1 MLGGSSDAR
10 SLVVMSGIG
19 KSFGRVKALD
29 QVDLKIGAAEL
40 IGIVG
45 HNGAGKS
52 TLMGVLRGTVARD
65 DGRFLVDD
73 NEVRADYDVRQ
84 ARRFGIRSVF
94 QELSLCPTLTVTENT
109 RLSHRGLKGWG
120 WARAA
125 RKVIGNSLDTIF
137 PDHGIQLDAVVET
150 LSASARQMV
159 EIARA
164 FSVLSMPPRLVI
176 LDEPT
181 SALDARA
188 AHQFLDYIGRA
199 REHGI
204 SCLLISHRLK
214 EIVEH
219 TDRVVVMRDGRVI
232 EERRA
237 KGLSPEQLVEAMGVM
252 AQASEEALVKSQ
264 AGSSGRVTSPVQDR
278 QAVLVHDARKTGGIA
293 FTARAG
299 EVVGLAGLDGH
310 GQKQQLQA
318 IFRSASGQA
327 DVGLNVEAKAA
338 YVSGDRR
345 AEGIFPLWSI
355 SNNLTVSLIKGIAR
369 FGIVS
374 ARKEDAAA
382 REWRGRLGIKT
393 PDVRAP
399 ILSLSGGNQQ
409 KVLIARALA
418 TDARIILLDD
428 PMRGVDVSS
437 KREMFEHIRHE
448 AANGKCFV
456 LYTTETEELGNCDR
470 IYVYYQ
476 GDITAEIPRHELSED
491 RVLAASFGRAE
502 EASDAAA

>member
-1 MLGGSSDAR
+1 MSDAR
-10 SLVVMSGIG
+10 SLVTMSGIG
-19 KSFGRVKALD
+19 KSFGQVKALAN
-29 QVDLKIGAAEL
+29 VDLEISAAEL

-52 TLMGVLRGTVARD
+52 TLMAVLRGTVARD
-65 DGRFLVDD
+65 DGRFRVDGR
-73 NEVRADYDVRQ
+73 EVVADYDVGQ
-84 ARRFGIRSVF
+84 ARAFGIRSVF
-94 QELSLCPTLTVTENT
+94 QELSLCPTLTVIENT

-125 RKVIGNSLDTIF
+125 RRVIGNALDTIF
-137 PDHGIQLDAVVET
+137 PDHDILLDSVVEN

-181 SALDARA
+181 SALDAQA

-214 EIVEH
+214 EIVDH

-232 EERRA
+232 EERLA
-237 KGLSPEQLVEAMGVM
+237 KGLSPEQLVGAMGVM
-252 AQASEEALVKSQ
+252 AQASEEAVQSR
-264 AGSSGRVTSPVQDR
+264 AGTSGRVTPAARDR
-278 QAVLVHDARKTGGIA
+278 HAVLVHDARSKARGIA

-318 IFRSASGQA
+318 IFRSASGRA
-327 DVGLNVEAKAA
+327 DAGLSVDAKAA

-355 SNNLTVSLIKGIAR
+355 SNNLTVSLIKGIAW
-369 FGIVS
+369 FGMVS
-374 ARKEDAAA
+374 VRSEEAAA
-382 REWRGRLGIKT
+382 QEWRSRLGIKT
-393 PDVRAP
+393 PGVRAP

-418 TDARIILLDD
+418 TDAQIILLDD

-437 KREMFEHIRHE
+437 KREMFEHIRQE
-448 AANGKCFV
+448 ASRGKCFV

-476 GDITAEIPRHELSED
+476 GDITAEIPRHELSEE

-502 EASDAAA
+502 EVSDAEA

>member
-1 MLGGSSDAR
+1 MSDTR
-10 SLVVMSGIG
+10 SLVTMSGIG
-19 KSFGRVKALD
+19 KSFGRVKALAN
-29 QVDLKIGAAEL
+29 VDLEIGAAEL
-40 IGIVG
+40 VGIVG

-52 TLMGVLRGTVARD
+52 TLMAVLRGTVTRD
-65 DGRFLVDD
+65 EGRFLVDSR
-73 NEVRADYDVRQ
+73 EVVADYDVRQ

-94 QELSLCPTLTVTENT
+94 QELSLCPTLTVMENT

-125 RKVIGNSLDTIF
+125 RRVIGNALDTIF
-137 PDHGIQLDAVVET
+137 PDHGIPPDAVVEN

-164 FSVLSMPPRLVI
+164 FSVLSTPPRLVI

-181 SALDARA
+181 SALDAQA

-214 EIVEH
+214 EIVDH

-252 AQASEEALVKSQ
+252 AQASEEAVPSR
-264 AGSSGRVTSPVQDR
+264 AGSSGRITAAAQDR
-278 QAVLVHDARKTGGIA
+278 HAVLVHDARSKARGIA

-318 IFRSASGQA
+318 VFRSASGPA
-327 DVGLNVEAKAA
+327 DAGLSVDAKAA

-345 AEGIFPLWSI
+345 AEGIFSLWSI

-369 FGIVS
+369 FGMVS
-374 ARKEDAAA
+374 ARKEEAAA
-382 REWRGRLGIKT
+382 QEWRSRLGIKT

-448 AANGKCFV
+448 ASRGKCFV

-476 GDITAEIPRHELSED
+476 GDITAEIPRHELSEE
-491 RVLAASFGRAE
+491 RVLAASFGRVE
-502 EASDAAA
+502 EASNAAA

>member
-1 MLGGSSDAR
+1 MSDTR
-10 SLVVMSGIG
+10 PLVTMSGIS
-19 KSFGRVKALD
+19 KNFGQVKALAN
-29 QVDLKIGAAEL
+29 VDLQIGAAEL

-65 DGRFLVDD
+65 EGRFLVDGH
-73 NEVRADYDVRQ
+73 EVVADYDVRQ
-84 ARRFGIRSVF
+84 AREFGIRSVF

-125 RKVIGNSLDTIF
+125 RRVIGQALDTIF
-137 PDHGIQLDAVVET
+137 PNHGIPLDAVVES

-164 FSVLSMPPRLVI
+164 FSFLSMPPRLVI

-181 SALDARA
+181 SALDAQA

-199 REHGI
+199 RERGI

-214 EIVEH
+214 EIVDH

-237 KGLSPEQLVEAMGVM
+237 MGLSPEQLVEAMGVM
-252 AQASEEALVKSQ
+252 AQASEDVVAQSRP
-264 AGSSGRVTSPVQDR
+264 GSSLRINPTVQDHH
-278 QAVLVHDARKTGGIA
+278 AVLVHDARSKAGGIA

-299 EVVGLAGLDGH
+299 EIVGLAGLDGH

-318 IFRSASGQA
+318 IFRSASGPA
-327 DVGLNVEAKAA
+327 DTGLSVDAKAA

-369 FGIVS
+369 FGLVS
-374 ARKEDAAA
+374 ARDEEAAA
-382 REWRGRLGIKT
+382 QEWRSRLGIKT

-437 KREMFEHIRHE
+437 KREMFEHIRNE
-448 AANGKCFV
+448 AAGGKCFV

-476 GDITAEIPRHELSED
+476 GDITAEIPRHDLSED

>member
-1 MLGGSSDAR
+1 MSDTR
-10 SLVVMSGIG
+10 LLVAMSGIS
-19 KSFGRVKALD
+19 KSFGRVKALAR
-29 QVDLKIGAAEL
+29 VGLEIGAADL

-52 TLMGVLRGTVARD
+52 TLMGILRGTVARD
-65 DGRFLVDD
+65 EGRFLIDGH
-73 NEVRADYDVRQ
+73 EVAVEYDVRQ
-84 ARRFGIRSVF
+84 ARELGIRSVF
-94 QELSLCPTLTVTENT
+94 QELSLCPTLTVIENT

-120 WARAA
+120 WARTG
-125 RKVIGNSLDTIF
+125 RRVIGQALDAIF
-137 PDHGIQLDAVVET
+137 PDHGIPLDAVVET
-150 LSASARQMV
+150 LGASARQMV

-164 FSVLSMPPRLVI
+164 FSVLSVPPRLVI

-188 AHQFLDYIGRA
+188 ARQFLDYLGRA
-199 REHGI
+199 RVAGI

-214 EIVEH
+214 EIVDH
-219 TDRVVVMRDGRVI
+219 TERVVVMRDGRVI

-237 KGLSPEQLVEAMGVM
+237 TGLSPEQLVEAMGVM
-252 AQASEEALVKSQ
+252 AQTSEEVVARSHP
-264 AGSSGRVTSPVQDR
+264 GSGGRSKPPAQDHD
-278 QAVLVHDARKTGGIA
+278 AVLVHGARSKAGAIA

-299 EVVGLAGLDGH
+299 EIIGLAGLDGH
-310 GQKQQLQA
+310 GQKQQLQS
-318 IFRSASGQA
+318 IFRHASGPA
-327 DVGLNVEAKAA
+327 DTDITVDAKAA

-345 AEGIFPLWSI
+345 TEGIFPFWSI

-369 FGIVS
+369 FGLVS
-374 ARKEDAAA
+374 PRDEEATAQ
-382 REWRGRLGIKT
+382 EWRSRLGIKT

-448 AANGKCFV
+448 ANGGKCFI

-476 GDITAEIPRHELSED
+476 GEITAEIPRQELSEE

-502 EASDAAA
+502 ETSDAAA

>member
-1 MLGGSSDAR
+1 MSDTR
-10 SLVVMSGIG
+10 PLVTMSGIS
-19 KSFGRVKALD
+19 KNFGRVKALTS
-29 QVDLKIGAAEL
+29 VDLEIGAAEL

-52 TLMGVLRGTVARD
+52 TLMGILRGTVARD
-65 DGRFLVDD
+65 EGRFLVDG
-73 NEVRADYDVRQ
+73 NEVSADYDVRR
-84 ARRFGIRSVF
+84 AREFGIRSVF

-125 RKVIGNSLDTIF
+125 RRVIGQALDTIF
-137 PDHGIQLDAVVET
+137 PDHGIPLDSVVET

-188 AHQFLDYIGRA
+188 AQQFLNYIVRA
-199 REHGI
+199 RERGI
-204 SCLLISHRLK
+204 SCLFISHRLK
-214 EIVEH
+214 EIVDH

-237 KGLSPEQLVEAMGVM
+237 MGLSPEQLVEAMGVM
-252 AQASEEALVKSQ
+252 AQASEEVVAPSRL
-264 AGSSGRVTSPVQDR
+264 GGGGGRTKPAAQDHD
-278 QAVLVHDARKTGGIA
+278 AVLVHDARSKAGGIA

-299 EVVGLAGLDGH
+299 EIVGLAGLDGH
-310 GQKQQLQA
+310 GQKQQLLA
-318 IFRSASGQA
+318 IFRSASGTA
-327 DVGLNVEAKAA
+327 DAGLSVTAKAA

-369 FGIVS
+369 FGLVS
-374 ARKEDAAA
+374 AKDEEAAA
-382 REWRGRLGIKT
+382 RDWRSRLGIKT

-418 TDARIILLDD
+418 TDAGIILLDD

-448 AANGKCFV
+448 AAGGKCFV

-476 GDITAEIPRHELSED
+476 GEITAEIPRNELSEE
-491 RVLAASFGRAE
+491 RVLAASFGAE
-502 EASDAAA
+502 EASHAAA